1 MGLDVY
7 LYHYENLG
15 EAQALEGQYEKE
27 SEQIWEQ
34 AGNGKKYDEMTEA
47 EKNQAKALC
56 DKLKAKLNLGKYGE
70 VKNKEQI
77 EIPSRLHPKHLFKVG
92 YFRSS
97 YNEGGFN
104 SVMGNVGLPD
114 LYSIFPEANLEKH
127 QTVPDWKEAHKRCR
141 FALNRFKEFLKSDK
155 AKYRITFS
163 HHFNK
168 GVESASKAFEIFT
181 KKLAE
186 RKKTK
191 DEFYSF
197 SDRDGD
203 FFLKDPLKV
212 RAVIPGKRGR
222 MFEGVYLI
230 YEEEDDSYDWY
241 FQALEIVN
249 EAIEY
254 VLVHSKLGTWVLHW
268 SG

>member
-7 LYHYENLG
+7 LYHYQNLG

-47 EKNQAKALC
+47 EKNQAKALR
-56 DKLKAKLNLGKYGE
+56 DKLKAKLNLDECGE

-77 EIPSRLHPKHLFKVG
+77 EIPSRFYPQHYFKVG

-114 LYSIFPEANLEKH
+114 LYSIFPEASLKEY
-127 QTVPDWKEAHKRCR
+127 QVIPDWKEAQKRCR
-141 FALNRFKEFLKSDK
+141 FALNRFKGFLKSDK
-155 AKYRITFS
+155 AKFRVTFC
-163 HHFNK
+163 HHISKVGSANK
-168 GVESASKAFEIFT
+168 ALEIFT
-181 KKLAE
+181 KELAG

-191 DEFYSF
+191 GELYSF
-197 SDRDGD
+197 SNKDGD
-203 FFLKDPLKV
+203 FFLKDPLRV
-212 RAVIPGKRGR
+212 RAVMPGKTASG

-230 YEEEDDSYDWY
+230 YEAEDNSYDWY

-249 EAIEY
+249 ETIEY
-254 VLVHSKLGTWVLHW
+254 VLVHSKPGIWVLHW

>member
-47 EKNQAKALC
+47 EKNQAKTLC
-56 DKLKAKLNLGKYGE
+56 DKLEAKLNLGKYGE

-77 EIPSRLHPKHLFKVG
+77 EIPSRLYPEHYFKVG

-114 LYSIFPEANLEKH
+114 LYNIFPEANLEKH
-127 QTVPDWKEAHKRCR
+127 QTVPDWKEAQKRCR
-141 FALNRFKEFLKSDK
+141 FALNRFKGFLKSDR
-155 AKYRITFS
+155 AKFRVTFC
-163 HHFNK
+163 HHISK
-168 GVESASKAFEIFT
+168 VESANKALDIFT
-181 KKLAE
+181 KELAG
-186 RKKTK
+186 RKETK
-191 DEFYSF
+191 DELYSF
-197 SDRDGD
+197 SNKDGD
-203 FFLKDPLKV
+203 FFLKDPLRV
-212 RAVIPGKRGR
+212 RAVMPGKMGT

-230 YEEEDDSYDWY
+230 YEAEDNSYDWY

-249 EAIEY
+249 ETIEY
-254 VLVHSKLGTWVLHW
+254 VLVHSKPGTWVLHW